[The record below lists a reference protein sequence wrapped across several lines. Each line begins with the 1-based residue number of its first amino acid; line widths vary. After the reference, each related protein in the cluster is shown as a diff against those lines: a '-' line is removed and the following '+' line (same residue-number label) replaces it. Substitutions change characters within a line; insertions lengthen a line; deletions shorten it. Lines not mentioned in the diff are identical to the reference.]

1 MFSNITKNIIKL
13 LSDFLISLYKFA
25 AFNFTYLLYCI
36 LQISYICVSQFIN
49 RLKQKSLTGLIL
61 RSNLLG
67 IFTNYRLSS
76 LFTLR
81 SLVNIELLII
91 FLENDF
97 LIRKKHRIL
106 WKKRFIMGERNQ
118 YLSKLLSAK
127 IMIFQNSLLA
137 LENVVKLIL
146 LPKRD

>member
-25 AFNFTYLLYCI
+25 AFNFTYLLFCI

-67 IFTNYRLSS
+67 IFINNRLSL
-76 LFTLR
+76 LFALR
-81 SLVNIELLII
+81 SLVNIE
-91 FLENDF
+91 FLYYF
-97 LIRKKHRIL
+97 
-106 WKKRFIMGERNQ
+106 
-118 YLSKLLSAK
+118 
-127 IMIFQNSLLA
+127 
-137 LENVVKLIL
+137 
-146 LPKRD
+146 

>member
-81 SLVNIELLII
+81 SLVNIELLIL
-91 FLENDF
+91 FLKSF
-97 LIRKKHRIL
+97 SYSKKT
-106 WKKRFIMGERNQ
+106 
-118 YLSKLLSAK
+118 
-127 IMIFQNSLLA
+127 QNSMKKGIYLLA
-137 LENVVKLIL
+137 LTHFYVKIQS
-146 LPKRD
+146 KKTQNSMKKEICCD

>member
-67 IFTNYRLSS
+67 IFINNRLSL
-76 LFTLR
+76 LFALL
-81 SLVNIELLII
+81 SLVNIELLILFFKMF
-91 FLENDF
+91 FLFEKNIEFYEKRD
-97 LIRKKHRIL
+97 LLWLKEINIYQNYIRKK
-106 WKKRFIMGERNQ
+106 
-118 YLSKLLSAK
+118 
-127 IMIFQNSLLA
+127 
-137 LENVVKLIL
+137 
-146 LPKRD
+146 